1 MLGTEGWENKG
12 VDGNQWRG
20 IVEIV
25 KC

>member
-12 VDGNQWRG
+12 VDGNKWRG
-20 IVEIV
+20 IEEIV